1 VAPRFQRNFGF
12 MYSFLGRTAFIIF
25 AGTMTMALGQWLAY
39 VVGALTVLNGLFNG
53 YIICVHPAFKS
64 GELSA
69 LGDPYGGYTGGE
81 SEMLSYLK
89 KNPQLAQNAG
99 SAAAQFAAN
108 NPEVAAQAAPSLFGG
123 FAK

>member
-1 VAPRFQRNFGF
+1 
-12 MYSFLGRTAFIIF
+12 
-25 AGTMTMALGQWLAY
+25 
-39 VVGALTVLNGLFNG
+39 
-53 YIICVHPAFKS
+53 
-64 GELSA
+64 
-69 LGDPYGGYTGGE
+69 
-81 SEMLSYLK
+81 MLSYLK

>member
-1 VAPRFQRNFGF
+1 